1 MIDYISRYGLDFN
14 PFIKNSN
21 DVIIE
26 TSEYKEIL
34 YRLDYLLNN
43 KGFGVITGGAGC
55 GKTTVI
61 RSWAKGLNTSLYK
74 VVYISLSTLS
84 VSEFYK
90 HLASELDIEPM
101 HKKSDNFKS
110 IQAEINRYS
119 IEKRITPVIVID
131 EANYMST
138 GILNDFK
145 MLFNFDM
152 DSKDR
157 AVILLV
163 GLSDLNNKLRL
174 SANEPLRQR
183 ISMNYNLDSLTKT
196 EATDYIKGKLDGA
209 KATSDVFNTNAINAI
224 ANASNGIPR
233 LINKICNAAL
243 IIANS
248 RNINII
254 DEEIIM
260 SAVNDIELR

>member
-1 MIDYISRYGLDFN
+1 M
-14 PFIKNSN
+14 
-21 DVIIE
+21 
-26 TSEYKEIL
+26 
-34 YRLDYLLNN
+34 
-43 KGFGVITGGAGC
+43 
-55 GKTTVI
+55 
-61 RSWAKGLNTSLYK
+61 
-74 VVYISLSTLS
+74 
-84 VSEFYK
+84 
-90 HLASELDIEPM
+90 
-101 HKKSDNFKS
+101 
-110 IQAEINRYS
+110 
-119 IEKRITPVIVID
+119 IVID

-260 SAVNDIELR
+260 SAVNDIELG